1 MSGQDMRSLYRSDQG
16 VIDQA
21 TWWRAQAPLALAL
34 IVLTVIWRL
43 VEPYAHRSLA
53 ETQLIDGAAIAAY
66 CYLIAYAFAVM
77 LLLVASY
84 YVSAKRFR
92 DRGLAAG
99 FAGLLPLA
107 MLFCG
112 ALAWTQQQE
121 GGMFPLW
128 IVWAG
133 GAALAGVAG
142 WTIFE
147 LGLSGTKAVP

>member
-1 MSGQDMRSLYRSDQG
+1 MSRQEMRFLYRSDQG
-16 VIDQA
+16 RIDRP

-34 IVLTVIWRL
+34 LALTLVWRA

-53 ETQLIDGAAIAAY
+53 DTPLIDAAAIAAY
-66 CYLIAYAFAVM
+66 SYLIVYAFAAL

-92 DRGLAAG
+92 DRGMP
-99 FAGLLPLA
+99 AGLAGVLPLA
-107 MLFCG
+107 ALLYG
-112 ALAWTQQQE
+112 ALSWTQRQD

-133 GAALAGVAG
+133 LAALACAAL
-142 WTIFE
+142 WTVYE
-147 LGLSGTKAVP
+147 LGAAAPRAAR